1 MAYERNNLV
10 SRPGYAG
17 TEVME
22 AMGDWWDSIENV
34 AGGVLKFYG
43 TAEQAQGAAQAT
55 AQTNRDLAA
64 ALAANQGMSTSTLL
78 LLGAAGLAAVLI
90 LKRKS

>member
-17 TEVME
+17 
-22 AMGDWWDSIENV
+22 MGDWWDSISDV

-43 TAEQAQGAAQAT
+43 SAQQAQGAAAAT

-64 ALAANQGMSTSTLL
+64 ALAANQGISTSTIL
-78 LLGAAGLAAVLI
+78 LLGVAGLGAVL
-90 LKRKS
+90 LLRKRSS